1 MANVKIVALARA
13 WVLELAELRSDIGM
27 WVCVLPGL
35 YLLFSR
41 FPSFSFHPV
50 CPLHYILIY
59 HIYPKHKWWYANCK
73 PIASFKI
80 EDGDIT
86 KADLKFKAATSEN
99 VGIKQASKQTTKQI
113 HLSKLEDVIKC
124 DITRMGYWMILG
136 YYHPAFIAG
145 SQCYPNPRKVFR
157 LRKKTSNFRHHISS
171 L

>member
-1 MANVKIVALARA
+1 MSKLQP
-13 WVLELAELRSDIGM
+13 WPE
-27 WVCVLPGL
+27 PGFL
-35 YLLFSR
+35 NLLSFEATLGCGCAFYQGFTCSLVV

-99 VGIKQASKQTTKQI
+99 VGIKQANKQTTKQI

>member
-35 YLLFSR
+35 YLLFVV

-59 HIYPKHKWWYANCK
+59 HIYPKHKRWYANCK

-113 HLSKLEDVIKC
+113 HLSKLEDVIKYNKNGVL
-124 DITRMGYWMILG
+124 DDTRVLSPSVYCGFPML
-136 YYHPAFIAG
+136 PE
-145 SQCYPNPRKVFR
+145 P
-157 LRKKTSNFRHHISS
+157 
-171 L
+171 